1 MGMSAASEPVNS
13 FIIVI
18 YMIFDLLIVCSSFFM
33 TAPLEMVA
41 LITTWIY
48 LMI

>member
-1 MGMSAASEPVNS
+1 MGKSAASEPLNS

-18 YMIFDLLIVCSSFFM
+18 YMIYDFLIVFSSIFM

-41 LITTWIY
+41 LTTSLIY
-48 LMI
+48 